1 MHFFPCILDAAFRQN
16 FVLVEE
22 SSPKLQ
28 YYYSCQNSV
37 NKSRWCLA
45 CSGVPGSLRSQGRET
60 TENCFAFTA
69 VLEATFFSLAEHAI
83 FLNDETRGSL
93 DHVYYI
99 QQGVPRTLFW
109 RENSNF
115 LEIWILALLSW
126 FEFSRQK

>member
-28 YYYSCQNSV
+28 YYYYSCQNSV

-69 VLEATFFSLAEHAI
+69 VAVEATFFLCR
-83 FLNDETRGSL
+83 TR
-93 DHVYYI
+93 D
-99 QQGVPRTLFW
+99 
-109 RENSNF
+109 
-115 LEIWILALLSW
+115 
-126 FEFSRQK
+126 FSER